1 MSGALSNA
9 TRHVTS
15 GTSLRRGENILLTPR
30 LRLSSTALLLSI
42 ALLSGGATECGPNS
56 PPLAPVL
63 MVHGMGG
70 SPKDFTDVRA
80 WLLAQ
85 GYRDSL
91 LRTVKLSDSVGCMEQ
106 SAVEVAAAVET
117 LARETGAP
125 KVDVIA
131 HSLGGLIVRYYAK
144 NLGGDRYLRHV
155 VTLSTPHHGTALA
168 KPNPWFCGVTQIS
181 LGSAFL
187 TDLNAGDETSGE
199 GVLYTAVWSP
209 IDGLILPAES
219 AQLGDGARNIR
230 VEENHLTILHATRVF
245 ETVRNALLGDA
256 AG

>member
-1 MSGALSNA
+1 MF
-9 TRHVTS
+9 V
-15 GTSLRRGENILLTPR
+15 
-30 LRLSSTALLLSI
+30 SI
-42 ALLSGGATECGPNS
+42 ALVTGGATECGPNS
-56 PPLAPVL
+56 QPLAPVL

-70 SPKDFTDVRA
+70 SPKDFTDIRA
-80 WLLAQ
+80 WLIAQ
-85 GYRDSL
+85 GYRESL

-144 NLGGDRYLRHV
+144 NLGGDGYLRNV

-168 KPNPWFCGVTQIS
+168 KPNPWFCGVTQTS

-187 TDLNAGDETSGE
+187 TALNAGDETPGE
-199 GVLYTAVWSP
+199 DVLYTAVWSP
-209 IDGLILPAES
+209 LDGLILPAES
-219 AQLGDGARNIR
+219 ALLGGDARNIR
-230 VEENHLTILHATRVF
+230 VEENHLTILRSTPTYDAIRGV
-245 ETVRNALLGDA
+245 LLG
-256 AG
+256 GENG